1 MLTLFNKTYDGES
14 IVDMYRDVTESI
26 DSRYNNLVDQ
36 IPQDKYGF
44 QLGDFEVTITWK
56 LNEE

>member
-1 MLTLFNKTYDGES
+1 MLTIFNKTYDGES
-14 IVDMYRDVTESI
+14 IVDMYRDVAESI

-36 IPQDKYGF
+36 IPQDKHGF